1 MQSHCIHTICIA
13 VFSPISILLYAND
26 RVNGEGEGSVWEGG
40 GEFVAALLMS
50 IMLVYCELYVD
61 LDIRYMGDM
70 FWHGLL
76 DLEISYCYFELYIYR
91 DIRYIGYI
99 FLYSLVFL

>member
-1 MQSHCIHTICIA
+1 MLMIEQM
-13 VFSPISILLYAND
+13 
-26 RVNGEGEGSVWEGG
+26 GKGKEVWG

-50 IMLVYCELYVD
+50 ILLVYWELYVD

-76 DLEISYCYFELYIYR
+76 DLEISYCYFELYMY
-91 DIRYIGYI
+91 
-99 FLYSLVFL
+99 

>member
-26 RVNGEGEGSVWEGG
+26 RVNGEGEGSVGG

-50 IMLVYCELYVD
+50 ILLV
-61 LDIRYMGDM
+61 
-70 FWHGLL
+70 
-76 DLEISYCYFELYIYR
+76 
-91 DIRYIGYI
+91 
-99 FLYSLVFL
+99 